1 MDHILQKDDK
11 QIGNLQ
17 SIRPH
22 SAHPANV
29 PSKPARPP
37 TARMMRDQSNLD
49 DQTQFI
55 SFIPEYGGVPDV
67 SKHVE
72 YPSPKIQNP
81 TGEEIK
87 QFDYKDIMTQLDVM
101 KCSINKLEL
110 NMKLVN
116 EENIDD
122 KEFEKLKV
130 CCEGDNVRNY
140 TGIKEICNDN
150 LKFIEAAKLKQS
162 FNKFSSYVKIVT
174 FICPVLSIV
183 NIGLLK
189 QISQNTD
196 LITVDKVNKAHAIC
210 DDVIAGI
217 SSGIKGI
224 SGILDNTENVAEI
237 LDFVGKSNDAGATET
252 AVDVIKDIKKY
263 IIKHVTAKIKAIPPK
278 NIPKIFIA
286 FMSLLYISIFC
297 QVLLDEDSSQNILTD
312 MTNLLTG
319 GKKSRQKKQLHI
331 KQTPKPKQTKPAK
344 IPKVAQKKKK

>member
-1 MDHILQKDDK
+1 MSHSQ
-11 QIGNLQ
+11 QTA
-17 SIRPH
+17 RPQT
-22 SAHPANV
+22 AHPD
-29 PSKPARPP
+29 PPARPP
-37 TARMMRDQSNLD
+37 SS
-49 DQTQFI
+49 
-55 SFIPEYGGVPDV
+55 SFIPEYRF
-67 SKHVE
+67 
-72 YPSPKIQNP
+72 PKTQNP
-81 TGEEIK
+81 TGVEIK
-87 QFDYKDIMTQLDVM
+87 QFDYKDIMMQLDVM

-122 KEFEKLKV
+122 EEFEKLKV
-130 CCEGDNVRNY
+130 CCEGDNVKNY
-140 TGIKEICNDN
+140 TGIKKICADN

-162 FNKFSSYVKIVT
+162 LNKFSSYVKIVT

-196 LITVDKVNKAHAIC
+196 LITVDKVKKAHAIC
-210 DDVIAGI
+210 DDVITGI

-252 AVDVIKDIKKY
+252 AVDVIKDIKKDIKQY
-263 IIKHVTAKIKAIPPK
+263 INRHVIAKIITIQKQ
-278 NIPKIFIA
+278 NIPKIFIY
-286 FMSLLYISIFC
+286 FISLLYIAIFY
-297 QVLLDEDSSQNILTD
+297 QVLLDEDSSKNILTD

-344 IPKVAQKKKK
+344 TPKVAQKKKK

>member
-1 MDHILQKDDK
+1 
-11 QIGNLQ
+11 
-17 SIRPH
+17 
-22 SAHPANV
+22 
-29 PSKPARPP
+29 
-37 TARMMRDQSNLD
+37 
-49 DQTQFI
+49 
-55 SFIPEYGGVPDV
+55 
-67 SKHVE
+67 
-72 YPSPKIQNP
+72 
-81 TGEEIK
+81 
-87 QFDYKDIMTQLDVM
+87 
-101 KCSINKLEL
+101 
-110 NMKLVN
+110 MKLVN

-130 CCEGDNVRNY
+130 CCEGDNVKNY
-140 TGIKEICNDN
+140 TGIIKICTDN
-150 LKFIEAAKLKQS
+150 IKFIEAAKLKQS
-162 FNKFSSYVKIVT
+162 LNKFSSYVKIVT

-210 DDVIAGI
+210 DDVITGI

-224 SGILDNTENVAEI
+224 SGILDNTEKVAEI

-252 AVDVIKDIKKY
+252 TVDVIKDIKKDIKQY
-263 IIKHVTAKIKAIPPK
+263 INRHVIAKIITIQKQ

-286 FMSLLYISIFC
+286 FISLLYIAIFY

>member
-1 MDHILQKDDK
+1 MSYFQ
-11 QIGNLQ
+11 QTA
-17 SIRPH
+17 RPD
-22 SAHPANV
+22 P
-29 PSKPARPP
+29 PARPP
-37 TARMMRDQSNLD
+37 VG
-49 DQTQFI
+49 
-55 SFIPEYGGVPDV
+55 SFIPDYGL
-67 SKHVE
+67 
-72 YPSPKIQNP
+72 PKTQNSS
-81 TGEEIK
+81 GEEIK
-87 QFDYKDIMTQLDVM
+87 QFDYRDIMIQLDVM

-122 KEFEKLKV
+122 KEFKKLEV

-140 TGIKEICNDN
+140 TGVTKICTDN

-162 FNKFSSYVKIVT
+162 LNKFSSYVKIVT

-189 QISQNTD
+189 QISQNTE

-210 DDVIAGI
+210 DTVITGI

-224 SGILDNTENVAEI
+224 SGILDNTGNVVEI

-252 AVDVIKDIKKY
+252 TVGVIKDIKQY
-263 IIKHVTAKIKAIPPK
+263 INSHIIAKINAIPQQ

-286 FMSLLYISIFC
+286 FMSLLYISIFY
-297 QVLLDEDSSQNILTD
+297 QVLLDEDSSKNILID
-312 MTNLLTG
+312 MTNLLSG

-344 IPKVAQKKKK
+344 TPKVAQKKKK